1 MGNVRGHIVVGN
13 KRYTWISG
21 NELVKKEGED
31 LVTEEVSGNG
41 YTAQLRRF
49 IEQRDRRL
57 EEEAHAK
64 AQRKEARAPK
74 KARAPEPGDEE

>member
-1 MGNVRGHIVVGN
+1 MGNVRGYIVIGN

-57 EEEAHAK
+57 QEEAAAK
-64 AQRKEARAPK
+64 AQRKEARTHK
-74 KARAPEPGDEE
+74 KVRAPEPGEEE